1 MACCLSGIRYSSA
14 FALEERTM
22 SFYRGRRQQHPG
34 LRPSSL
40 KGFKQGQAMPE
51 VSVGN
56 GIGTQAWNTTRTEPE
71 ALNLPAGAF
80 CKSLYPEEVLRVLPT
95 PNQYMKSGR

>member
-1 MACCLSGIRYSSA
+1 
-14 FALEERTM
+14 
-22 SFYRGRRQQHPG
+22 
-34 LRPSSL
+34 
-40 KGFKQGQAMPE
+40 MPE

-80 CKSLYPEEVLRVLPT
+80 CKSLHPEEVLRVLPT
-95 PNQYMKSGR
+95 PNQHMKSGR